1 MTMGCKHIGWLGTL
15 YPLFGWSQ
23 GGRVA
28 RELGLRIGDR
38 FLTHKHKHIR
48 FLPFFQHHTQ
58 LWHKKLYVYTYR
70 HTRIRI

>member
-48 FLPFFQHHTQ
+48 FLPFFNTTHNFGT
-58 LWHKKLYVYTYR
+58 KSCTYI
-70 HTRIRI
+70 HIGTPA